1 MMDWVKNGLSKAE
14 VRAILAVTLVAS
26 FILLSFYIAIVYPQ
40 HIQLVYSALANAMFA
55 VLAFYFGTKTLQ
67 QHQNNHQ

>member
-1 MMDWVKNGLSKAE
+1 MEWMKDGLSRAE

-26 FILLSFYIAIVYPQ
+26 FIAMSFYIAAVHPE
-40 HIQLVYSALANAMFA
+40 HVQLVYSALANAMFA

-67 QHQNNHQ
+67 QHQNNNQ